1 MNHGNARAAQTEARD
16 AVGRPSELPRPL
28 HLFIGAFSVS
38 NTECFRKKKYT
49 TWIQI
54 QSFVFLQTNLHL
66 IQDNYLI
73 SLNFQLR
80 H

>member
-49 TWIQI
+49 T
-54 QSFVFLQTNLHL
+54 
-66 IQDNYLI
+66 
-73 SLNFQLR
+73 
-80 H
+80 